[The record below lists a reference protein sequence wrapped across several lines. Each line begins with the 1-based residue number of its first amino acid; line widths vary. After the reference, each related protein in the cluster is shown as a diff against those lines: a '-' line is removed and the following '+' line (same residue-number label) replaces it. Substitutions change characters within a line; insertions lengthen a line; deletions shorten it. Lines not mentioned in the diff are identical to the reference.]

1 MGLKSTI
8 SELENRVEKLLRAYE
23 SLKTEKLVFEQK
35 IKSLELTIEQQKN
48 SIKDLEEKNN
58 LAKIAGNIPMN
69 ESDKKEVK
77 QKISKV
83 IQEIDECIAA
93 LSK

>member
-1 MGLKSTI
+1 MTLEETIARLEGKLK
-8 SELENRVEKLLRAYE
+8 KLL
-23 SLKTEKLVFEQK
+23 EKHRSVNMDKMVLEQK
-35 IKSLELTIEQQKN
+35 IKSLEQTIEHQKN

-77 QKISKV
+77 QKISRV

>member
-1 MGLKSTI
+1 MSIDKTI
-8 SELENRVEKLLRAYE
+8 SNLQGKLKMLVAKHQSIKSENTLLD
-23 SLKTEKLVFEQK
+23 QK
-35 IKSLELTIEQQKN
+35 IKALELTIEQQKN

>member
-1 MGLKSTI
+1 MQLEDLIYRLELK
-8 SELENRVEKLLRAYE
+8 LKKLLEEHAA
-23 SLKTEKLVFEQK
+23 LKNEKVVFEQK
-35 IKSLELTIEQQKN
+35 IKSLEQVIEGQKN

-69 ESDKKEVK
+69 ESEKKEVK

>member
-1 MGLKSTI
+1 MSLEQTIASLESKLKKM
-8 SELENRVEKLLRAYE
+8 LERYQTLR
-23 SLKTEKLVFEQK
+23 TERTLFEQK
-35 IKSLELTIEQQKN
+35 VKALELTIEQQKN

-58 LAKIAGNIPMN
+58 LAKIAGNIPMDD
-69 ESDKKEVK
+69 SDKKEVK

>member
-1 MGLKSTI
+1 MT
-8 SELENRVEKLLRAYE
+8 LENSILQLETKLRKLLGEYR
-23 SLKTEKLVFEQK
+23 SMKTEKTVFEQK
-35 IKSLELTIEQQKN
+35 ILSLEQTIERQKN

-58 LAKIAGNIPMN
+58 LAKIAGNIPMD

-77 QKISKV
+77 QKISRV

>member
-1 MGLKSTI
+1 MSLTNTI
-8 SELENRVEKLLRAYE
+8 ARLEDKLLSLLKNYE
-23 SLKTEKLVFEQK
+23 SLKTEKLAFQEK
-35 IKSLELTIEQQKN
+35 IQELEGTLEVQKN

>member
-1 MGLKSTI
+1 MSLETNIFQLEGKLK
-8 SELENRVEKLLRAYE
+8 
-23 SLKTEKLVFEQK
+23 KLVDQYHSMKMEKVILEQK
-35 IKSLELTIEQQKN
+35 IKSLEQTIEHQKN

-58 LAKIAGNIPMN
+58 LAKIAGNIPMD
-69 ESDKKEVK
+69 ESDKKEIK

>member
-1 MGLKSTI
+1 MSLETNIIQLESKLK
-8 SELENRVEKLLRAYE
+8 
-23 SLKTEKLVFEQK
+23 KLVDQYHSMKMEKVILEQK
-35 IKSLELTIEQQKN
+35 IKSLEQTIEHQKN

-58 LAKIAGNIPMN
+58 LAKIAGNIPMD
-69 ESDKKEVK
+69 ESDKKEIK